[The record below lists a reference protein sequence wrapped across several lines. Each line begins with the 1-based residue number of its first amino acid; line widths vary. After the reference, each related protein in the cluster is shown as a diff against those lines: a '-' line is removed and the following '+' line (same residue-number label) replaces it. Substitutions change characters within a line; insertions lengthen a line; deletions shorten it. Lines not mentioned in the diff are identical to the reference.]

1 MFAKK
6 DYIKSIANA
15 ATLPILNQNGMKE
28 LLILV
33 PPLSEQ
39 RAIASYLDAQTT
51 KIDTTLS
58 ELKSQIED
66 LRRYKSSVI
75 TEAVTGKVDVR
86 QWKQT

>member
-1 MFAKK
+1 
-6 DYIKSIANA
+6 
-15 ATLPILNQNGMKE
+15 MKE